1 MEGIVA
7 PVAIIGGST
16 DIIVECSSS
25 AHLILPKLTLVER
38 SIVKNQLSYALFHV
52 V

>member
-7 PVAIIGGST
+7 PETVIGGFT

-25 AHLILPKLTLVER
+25 AHLILSKLALVER
-38 SIVKNQLSYALFHV
+38 SIVENQLSYALFHV